1 MKSPIIENML
11 EIGVNLAIA
20 ALVISTALKAV
31 F

>member
-1 MKSPIIENML
+1 MKNPIIENVL

-20 ALVISTALKAV
+20 TLVISTALKAA